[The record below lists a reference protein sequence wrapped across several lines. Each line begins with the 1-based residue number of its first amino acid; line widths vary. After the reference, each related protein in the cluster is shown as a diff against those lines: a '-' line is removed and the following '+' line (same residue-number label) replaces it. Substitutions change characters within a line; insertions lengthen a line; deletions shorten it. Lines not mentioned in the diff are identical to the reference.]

1 MLNFEVNQGFSE
13 KELVISHVFK
23 LVIDN
28 YKCLWHLTLDII
40 NLSKVGWNLQ
50 NFICIEKKEK
60 RILKGNKSYEKRVQI
75 CVH

>member
-28 YKCLWHLTLDII
+28 YKCL
-40 NLSKVGWNLQ
+40 
-50 NFICIEKKEK
+50 
-60 RILKGNKSYEKRVQI
+60 
-75 CVH
+75 